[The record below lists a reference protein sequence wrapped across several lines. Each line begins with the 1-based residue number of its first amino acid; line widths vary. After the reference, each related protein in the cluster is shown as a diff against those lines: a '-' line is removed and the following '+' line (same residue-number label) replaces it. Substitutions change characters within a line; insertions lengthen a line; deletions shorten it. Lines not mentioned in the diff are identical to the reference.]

1 MSCPALQLEKTVK
14 EKRARFRH
22 ADRCKNKVHENKAA
36 RLAALLREHR
46 NSFPGFA
53 ARIDQFIAQV
63 ESDSKRSRSYDR
75 SKVVEL
81 LRAWEFGLSV
91 KELMEDTGYSH
102 WDIRQILADLIKR
115 GTVFRVYEVRGGRR
129 VVVYKL
135 A

>member
-1 MSCPALQLEKTVK
+1 LESSRPQ
-14 EKRARFRH
+14 RARFRH
-22 ADRCKNKVHENKAA
+22 SDRCKNKRHSNKAA
-36 RLAALLREHR
+36 RLADLLREHR

-75 SKVVEL
+75 DKVIEL
-81 LRAWEFGLSV
+81 LRAWEFGLTV
-91 KELMEDTGYSH
+91 KELMEDTEYSH

-115 GTVFRVYEVRGGRR
+115 GTVVRVEELRLGRR